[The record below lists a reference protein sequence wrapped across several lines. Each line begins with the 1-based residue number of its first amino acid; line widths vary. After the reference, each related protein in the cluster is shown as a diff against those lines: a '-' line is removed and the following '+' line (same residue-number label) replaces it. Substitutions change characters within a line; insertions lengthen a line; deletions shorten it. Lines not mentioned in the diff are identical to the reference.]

1 MTDELFFEG
10 ARYIP
15 AGNAANI
22 SNFTRD
28 YIARLA
34 RKKKIVRR
42 QIGRQWYVREDSL
55 RAFVIEQEYAN
66 SKRRGELTRERQ
78 QEYERVQGVSASQ
91 KAILPSQA
99 SSAAL
104 GAAAVP
110 VAAFDLHRK
119 LASAAM

>member
-34 RKKKIVRR
+34 REGKIIGR

-78 QEYERVQGVSASQ
+78 QEYERVQGVAGSHNKISPSVASEV
-91 KAILPSQA
+91 APA
-99 SSAAL
+99 
-104 GAAAVP
+104 GAAIPAV
-110 VAAFDLHRK
+110 AY
-119 LASAAM
+119 